1 MVLPFLIAVAL
12 RLYPYLISGLPFS
25 TDAWSPIRN
34 AELLIEHTPIRL
46 DDKIFDGYNNYWSAN
61 SLFGAVASQV
71 TGLEPMQVM
80 AISLPLTGSIAIL
93 IFYVLV
99 KRLYNAKISFMAS
112 IIFGTAFTHA
122 FFTAG
127 VTKETYAN
135 PLYFLLILIFLHPTI
150 AKRKQVLLFTI
161 TAITLVF
168 AHHLTPLIT
177 IAILSSIA
185 LSRFINNTRKGL
197 ASNKSD
203 FTLVSI
209 LAVATALYFGLY
221 AQAGFKFTL
230 TLSDWLSAA
239 SYQILAFALAMY
251 LTSKPYVYAQTRTF
265 IAGLVALA
273 LAFLL
278 PLLAIRISLAGFPT
292 LPTYC
297 LLYVSP
303 YFILLPFIT
312 LGYGYQRRIKG
323 PIAPVF
329 WLASLMGL
337 EGYAIFSS
345 STLSPALWIRI
356 PNFLYPPLAI
366 LSAVGLYQL
375 YETVEKPSLQ
385 KLIKPA
391 VMIVIL
397 VIAIV
402 NAYTLY
408 AAVSLQERYMGY
420 QWLYRTQEYEAG
432 AWIATTTGGSI
443 VAGDMKASYL
453 IQDYFGAKVD
463 VLQGFRYLTENG
475 SSQPQILFIYRQM
488 LKNGYV
494 LGYHGIDLPE
504 NWIEKTFQLNLIYSN
519 GLASLYAR

>member
-1 MVLPFLIAVAL
+1 MFAV
-12 RLYPYLISGLPFS
+12 
-25 TDAWSPIRN
+25 
-34 AELLIEHTPIRL
+34 
-46 DDKIFDGYNNYWSAN
+46 
-61 SLFGAVASQV
+61 
-71 TGLEPMQVM
+71 
-80 AISLPLTGSIAIL
+80 
-93 IFYVLV
+93 
-99 KRLYNAKISFMAS
+99 
-112 IIFGTAFTHA
+112 
-122 FFTAG
+122 
-127 VTKETYAN
+127 
-135 PLYFLLILIFLHPTI
+135 
-150 AKRKQVLLFTI
+150 
-161 TAITLVF
+161 TAITLAF

-185 LSRFINNTRKGL
+185 LARFINNTRKGL
-197 ASNKSD
+197 APNKSD

-209 LAVATALYFGLY
+209 LAVATTLYFGLY
-221 AQAGFKFTL
+221 AQAGFKFIL
-230 TLSDWLSAA
+230 TLSDWLSVA

-251 LTSKPYVYAQTRTF
+251 LASKPYVHAQTRTL
-265 IAGLVALA
+265 IASLVAIA

-303 YFILLPFIT
+303 YFILLPFIV
-312 LGYGYQRRIKG
+312 LGYGYQKRIKG

-329 WLASLMGL
+329 WLATLMGL
-337 EGYAIFSS
+337 EAYAIFSN

-366 LSAVGLYQL
+366 FSAVGLYQL
-375 YETVEKPSLQ
+375 YETVKKPSLQ
-385 KLIKPA
+385 RLIKPA
-391 VMIVIL
+391 VMTIL
-397 VIAIV
+397 VVIVIV

-420 QWLYRTQEYEAG
+420 QWFYRRQEYEAG
-432 AWIATTTGGSI
+432 DWIATTTSSPT
-443 VAGDMKASYL
+443 VAGDMKVAYL
-453 IQDYFGAKVD
+453 MRDYFGAKVD

-475 SSQPQILFIYRQM
+475 SSQPQMLFIYRQM

-519 GLASLYAR
+519 GLASVYAR